1 MKIKNVFTE
10 EELTLISN
18 IPSKWEG
25 LKARTNF
32 LKDKISSLKS
42 KNDIDKLSFSKKHEL
57 EEMTE
62 EITRYLEALQNP
74 EKLNKKFID
83 TRCLDAIPDL
93 VISGWEANDLLVDQ
107 FGKQWTETSNGPS
120 YAVLKRPAKRWLDEV
135 NIRLQSQTH

>member
-1 MKIKNVFTE
+1 MEIKNVFTE

-42 KNDIDKLSFSKKHEL
+42 KNDIDKLSFSEKYEL

-62 EITRYLEALQNP
+62 EITRYFEASQNP

-83 TRCLDAIPDL
+83 TRYLDAIPDL
-93 VISGWEANDLLVDQ
+93 VISGWEFNNLLVDQ
-107 FGKQWTETSNGPS
+107 FGKQWTETSDGPS

-135 NIRLQSQTH
+135 NIR

>member
-1 MKIKNVFTE
+1 MENKNVFTE

-18 IPSKWEG
+18 IPSEWDG

-42 KNDIDKLSFSKKHEL
+42 KNDIDKLSFAEKCEL

-62 EITRYLEALQNP
+62 EITRYFKALQNP

-83 TRCLDAIPDL
+83 LLGNDFTIEDMEASDWVVEDL
-93 VISGWEANDLLVDQ
+93 
-107 FGKQWTETSNGPS
+107 
-120 YAVLKRPAKRWLDEV
+120 
-135 NIRLQSQTH
+135 

>member
-1 MKIKNVFTE
+1 MEIKNVFTE

-25 LKARTNF
+25 LKARINF
-32 LKDKISSLKS
+32 LKDKISSLQS
-42 KNDIDKLSFSKKHEL
+42 KNDIDKLSFSEKYEL

-62 EITRYLEALQNP
+62 EITRYFEALQNP

-93 VISGWEANDLLVDQ
+93 VISGWEFNNLIVDQ
-107 FGKQWTETSNGPS
+107 FGKQCTETLDGPS
-120 YAVLKRPAKRWLDEV
+120 YAVITRSAKHWLDEV
-135 NIRLQSQTH
+135 NIRLQTTY